1 MLAPAWFLKM
11 TWTAGLWKP
20 AVDGSS
26 GKIGWGARTAVAPV
40 WAAARGI
47 AYHSF
52 AELTSHPEVRA
63 EVERTIAALNERV
76 SRVESIRK
84 WTILPAE
91 WTAESEELTPTL
103 KLKRR
108 VILQKYAPAINE
120 MYGDADPFS

>member
-1 MLAPAWFLKM
+1 VIGDNRAYL
-11 TWTAGLWKP
+11 TALI
-20 AVDGSS
+20 VLDGQ
-26 GKIGWGARTAVAPV
+26 VAPV

-63 EVERTIAALNERV
+63 EVERTVAALNERV
-76 SRVESIRK
+76 SRVENIRR
-84 WTILPAE
+84 WSILPAE

-108 VILQKYAPAINE
+108 VILHKYAPAIDE
-120 MYGDADPFS
+120 MYGEADPFS